1 MKHMTKR
8 TLLAVALSGLLG
20 LPAGLGIQTARAA
33 VAAAQDEKESK
44 EKKVADLDTEL
55 AKQMEV
61 IDGGMKKLRRSL
73 RKAESN
79 KESLETIEKV
89 HAAAV
94 KSKDMVPARAAKV
107 PEAERAKFVAAYKKD
122 METLIKTVE
131 EMQAAVKDGK
141 NDKALELHKS
151 LKTQEDKGHEKYTEQ

>member
-1 MKHMTKR
+1 MKQLRKR
-8 TLLAVALSGLLG
+8 TIAAVVLSATVGA
-20 LPAGLGIQTARAA
+20 PSAVNFARAA
-33 VAAAQDEKESK
+33 APAPAAAQEEK

-73 RKAESN
+73 RKPESN

-94 KSKDMVPARAAKV
+94 KSKDMTPAMAAKI
-107 PEAERAKFVAAYKKD
+107 PEAKRAEWVAAYKKD
-122 METLIKTVE
+122 MDAFIKSVG
-131 EMQAAVKDGK
+131 EMKAAVQAGQ
-141 NDKALELHKS
+141 NDKAQDVYKT
-151 LKTQEDKGHEKYTEQ
+151 LKTQEDKGHEKYTE

>member
-107 PEAERAKFVAAYKKD
+107 PEAERAKFVAAY
-122 METLIKTVE
+122 
-131 EMQAAVKDGK
+131 
-141 NDKALELHKS
+141 
-151 LKTQEDKGHEKYTEQ
+151 

>member
-1 MKHMTKR
+1 MMNLKLKTA
-8 TLLAVALSGLLG
+8 AVVMLSALLG
-20 LPAGLGIQTARAA
+20 APAVLPFGRT
-33 VAAAQDEKESK
+33 AAAQEADK

-61 IDGGMKKLRRSL
+61 MDSGMKKLRRSL

-94 KSKDMVPARAAKV
+94 KAKDMTPAMASKIDAGKRA
-107 PEAERAKFVAAYKKD
+107 EWVAAYKKD
-122 METLIKTVE
+122 MEATIKTIE
-131 EMQAAVKDGK
+131 QMRDAVKDGK
-141 NDKALELHKS
+141 NDEAVKLHATIK
-151 LKTQEDKGHEKYTEQ
+151 KQEDKGHEKYTEQ

>member
-1 MKHMTKR
+1 MKQLRK
-8 TLLAVALSGLLG
+8 
-20 LPAGLGIQTARAA
+20 QTIAA
-33 VAAAQDEKESK
+33 VVLSAMVGAPSAVKFARGAAPVPAAAQEEK

-73 RKAESN
+73 RKPESN

-94 KSKDMVPARAAKV
+94 KSKDMTPAMAAKI
-107 PEAERAKFVAAYKKD
+107 PEAKRAEWVAAYKKD
-122 METLIKTVE
+122 MEAMIKTVE
-131 EMQAAVKDGK
+131 EMRDAVKDNK
-141 NDKALELHKS
+141 NDKAQELYKTI
-151 LKTQEDKGHEKYTEQ
+151 KTQEDKGHEKYTEQ